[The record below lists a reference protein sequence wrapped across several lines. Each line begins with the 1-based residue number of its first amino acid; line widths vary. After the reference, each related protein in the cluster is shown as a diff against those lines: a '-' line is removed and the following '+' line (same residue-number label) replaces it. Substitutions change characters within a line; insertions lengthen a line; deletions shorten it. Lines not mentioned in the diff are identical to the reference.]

1 MKKSTKF
8 FATAA
13 VAFGLLAGSATTGS
27 AITLAT
33 PDVSFDSSQGA
44 GQNLFTTQGVHFDSA
59 SGYLAVS
66 AKATSISYDGV
77 SSSSLTNGTVDY
89 RVLLTSTSSTSSV
102 VTGTFGTDGV
112 TGDDLLVSDNTGL
125 LLSGNFIRYELSSI
139 YSGLGS
145 NPEQGYGDAVFL
157 VTGGSLASYYVDSLN
172 QGGIVH
178 LQFNIAPSFTALS
191 FSSDFDGKVK
201 GDIAPVPEPSTLLLL
216 GSGLVGA
223 GFWFRRRAA

>member
-1 MKKSTKF
+1 MKRSTKF
-8 FATAA
+8 FAAAA

-27 AITLAT
+27 AITIST

-77 SSSSLTNGTVDY
+77 TSAPLTGGTVDY
-89 RVLLTSTSSTSSV
+89 RVLLTSTSSDSSV
-102 VTGTFGTDGV
+102 VSASFGTDGV
-112 TGDDLLVSDNTGL
+112 AGDDLIVRDSSGL
-125 LLSGNFIRYELSSI
+125 LLSGNFLRYDISSI
-139 YSGLGS
+139 YSAL
-145 NPEQGYGDAVFL
+145 PDQGYGDAVFE
-157 VTGGSLASYYVDSLN
+157 VTGGSLASYYTNALN

-178 LQFNIAPSFTALS
+178 IQFNITPSFSATT
-191 FSSDFDGKVK
+191 FENDFNGSVK

-223 GFWFRRRAA
+223 GFWFRRRKAA